1 MTTTEGHIQGQELLL
16 RINQSVESAHAAL
29 TDTELAAHRVAAVGC
44 MICLARGRQV
54 FVLPDMV
61 DDYLRAMDD
70 VITLTAQ
77 TFADIKAQRENAKT
91 RRENA

>member
-1 MTTTEGHIQGQELLL
+1 MTTTPSQAHIEGQRLLL
-16 RINQSVESAHAAL
+16 QISESVKAARAAL
-29 TDTELAAHRVAAVGC
+29 TDNELAAHRAGAVGA
-44 MICLARGRQV
+44 MICLARGRP
-54 FVLPDMV
+54 VLVSPEMI

-77 TFADIKAQRENAKT
+77 TFADIKA